1 MPCDVVMQT
10 EDPTSQVPLDN
21 KAASCCPAA
30 VLSKA
35 LWTQPH
41 PACIHK
47 SDDTQSTGCFIL
59 AWLSECLTG
68 SRVHSPGHQN
78 FAGVNRIS
86 APAFADDFFVKTEW
100 DQTVSLF

>member
-35 LWTQPH
+35 LWT
-41 PACIHK
+41 
-47 SDDTQSTGCFIL
+47 
-59 AWLSECLTG
+59 
-68 SRVHSPGHQN
+68 
-78 FAGVNRIS
+78 
-86 APAFADDFFVKTEW
+86 
-100 DQTVSLF
+100 